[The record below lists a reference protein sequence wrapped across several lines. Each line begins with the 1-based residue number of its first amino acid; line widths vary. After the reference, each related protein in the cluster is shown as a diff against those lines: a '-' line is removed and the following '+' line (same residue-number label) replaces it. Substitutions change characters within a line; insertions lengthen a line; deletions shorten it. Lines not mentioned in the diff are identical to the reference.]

1 MLVAIFM
8 IIADNLFLL
17 FGEFFFIL
25 PIYCFTKFRLD
36 LHDNEF
42 FFCIVSKVYKKERMY
57 LIEGVKG
64 IILTDILVVFT
75 VKSTI
80 VNTI

>member
-25 PIYCFTKFRLD
+25 PINCFTKFRLD

-42 FFCIVSKVYKKERMY
+42 FFCIVSKVYKKERMH